1 MAILARPRVLLN
13 CKRSNQAGA
22 LPPSDGLFNPSATAA
37 TDVESTSPNLE
48 EEGQMRKYSPFF
60 AAALVAGLAVPAYA
74 QTGNGAPSGS
84 HYTLNIIGMAKEKRA
99 DMTGSHRHT
108 IFVDL
113 NFSDATPTDPT
124 PIAELNR
131 KNKIFLQEGPFQ
143 VLDGNAWDGALFQL
157 PPPDCDT
164 LTVATVDG
172 CDYAV
177 YVRGLGSPQG
187 NPSADITTCQS
198 GDFDNDGDTE
208 FQCSTETV
216 HVERNRG
223 KSTFQNVTKQLLTL
237 CLDTVLDDVVAC
249 DTRVQLFDNDFYQ
262 YFWDYDNNGLRL
274 AQLRFYPT
282 PDGQ

>member
-1 MAILARPRVLLN
+1 
-13 CKRSNQAGA
+13 
-22 LPPSDGLFNPSATAA
+22 
-37 TDVESTSPNLE
+37 
-48 EEGQMRKYSPFF
+48 MRKYCPFF
-60 AAALVAGLAVPAYA
+60 AAALVAAFAVPAYA

-84 HYTLNIIGMAKEKRA
+84 HYSLNIIGHDKAKTA

-108 IFVDL
+108 IFVAL

-124 PIAELNR
+124 PIAELSR
-131 KNKIFLQEGPFQ
+131 KNKIFLQEGPFH
-143 VLDGNAWDGALFQL
+143 VIDGNAWDGAIFQL
-157 PPPDCDT
+157 PAPDCDT

-198 GDFDNDGDTE
+198 GDFDGDGDEE

-223 KSTFQNVTKQLLTL
+223 KSSFQNVTKELLTL
-237 CLDTVLDDVVAC
+237 CLDTVVDGVVAC
-249 DTRVQLFDNDFYQ
+249 DTRVQLFDNSFYQ

-282 PDGQ
+282 PDAQ